1 MSQQQKEAI
10 TPPRATTA
18 MAGTTWGA
26 AIADP
31 GPLGLAAFAG
41 TTFFLSVVNTN
52 MLGASVQSIVLGLA
66 LFYGG
71 LAQLLAGMWEFIKGN
86 TFGAVAFVSF
96 GAFWMSF
103 WYLLNHLPE
112 KAPPTD
118 ILHGVA
124 VYLLVWTIFTA
135 YMTVGAMRTTGAITA
150 VFVLLTL
157 TFLVLTI
164 GWFSESVADFEK
176 NSNVWI
182 HLGGWLGILTA
193 AAAWYAS
200 FAAVTNSTFKR
211 VVLPVFPL

>member
-1 MSQQQKEAI
+1 MSQQQKEA
-10 TPPRATTA
+10 ATTTRPVPA
-18 MAGTTWGA
+18 PGTSVWGA

-52 MLGASVQSIVLGLA
+52 MLGATVEGVVLGLA

-71 LAQLLAGMWEFIKGN
+71 LAQLLAGMWEFVKGN
-86 TFGAVAFVSF
+86 TFGGLAFTSY

-103 WYLLNHLPE
+103 WYLSNHLPAGAAE
-112 KAPPTD
+112 KDVFHAV
-118 ILHGVA
+118 G
-124 VYLLVWTIFTA
+124 VYLLMWTIFTA
-135 YMTVGAMRTTGAITA
+135 YMSVAAMRTTGAVLA

-157 TFLVLTI
+157 TFLALAI
-164 GWFSESVADFEK
+164 GWLDNHSSD
-176 NSNVWI
+176 WI
-182 HLGGWLGILTA
+182 KIGGWLGLITA
-193 AAAWYAS
+193 VAAWYAS